1 MSTAEDMD
9 TLHKEIIDHV
19 IKNVSQ
25 DFDNMGID
33 EQVLI
38 DLQEL
43 WEQKLAQAT
52 RNAIEAANQRASEAV
67 AAESR
72 NSKSTSTFPYHK
84 DLTISSARGP
94 LGNGFGEASAA
105 SLASMA
111 SFTELDLAELDRP
124 FGRNES
130 PPSKRL
136 PQSDPNPNPR
146 VTGQF
151 DGTDYSEAASL
162 GLSQEEEDDDELGS
176 DLDDDSE
183 SSGNEA
189 ADAEDATSAW
199 NNNYIICQYE
209 KVTRTKN
216 KWKCIL
222 KDGMLHIDGRDYAF
236 HRANCDYE
244 W

>member
-1 MSTAEDMD
+1 MD
-9 TLHKEIIDHV
+9 NLHKEIIDHV
-19 IKNVSQ
+19 IKNVRQ

-52 RNAIEAANQRASEAV
+52 QSAIEAADQRASEAPSTATDDTDSSV
-67 AAESR
+67 FAYQTHLAL
-72 NSKSTSTFPYHK
+72 SKGPG
-84 DLTISSARGP
+84 GP
-94 LGNGFGEASAA
+94 LGNGAGAASAA

-111 SFTELDLAELDRP
+111 SFTQLDLAEMKQPP
-124 FGRNES
+124 FAASAAAVGKGES

-136 PQSDPNPNPR
+136 PNPNPNPKGI
-146 VTGQF
+146 TGQF
-151 DGTDYSEAASL
+151 DGTDHCSL
-162 GLSQEEEDDDELGS
+162 PTTNALQEDDNELGS
-176 DLDDDSE
+176 DLDDDSQA
-183 SSGNEA
+183 SSNEA
-189 ADAEDATSAW
+189 ADAEDASSSW
-199 NNNYIICQYE
+199 NHNYIICQYE